1 MNTPATDRARLP
13 RQRVA
18 PWIAA
23 ALLALAPVGALV
35 SQETPQPATPA
46 DTQPATKKPQAP
58 ASKTAGDATKPAD
71 ATKAPASTAKP
82 ASGSGGK
89 AAGEAGKPATP
100 EGEKPEKSDDL
111 DKAKAP
117 TIFVPS
123 QKTSADNS
131 ATFPI
136 DI

>member
-1 MNTPATDRARLP
+1 
-13 RQRVA
+13 VA

-23 ALLALAPVGALV
+23 ALFALAPVAALV
-35 SQETPQPATPA
+35 SQETPNPATPA
-46 DTQPATKKPQAP
+46 DSQPAAKKAP
-58 ASKTAGDATKPAD
+58 APKTAGDATRPAD
-71 ATKAPASTAKP
+71 AGKAPASTAKP
-82 ASGSGGK
+82 AAAGASKS
-89 AAGEAGKPATP
+89 AGEAGKTATP
-100 EGEKPEKSDDL
+100 QGEQADKSDDL
-111 DKAKAP
+111 DQSKAP

>member
-1 MNTPATDRARLP
+1 MNTLFDRSRP
-13 RQRVA
+13 TRRVT

-23 ALLALAPVGALV
+23 ALLALAPVAALV
-35 SQETPQPATPA
+35 SQETPNPATPA

-58 ASKTAGDATKPAD
+58 AARTAGDATKPAD
-71 ATKAPASTAKP
+71 AGKAPASSGKP
-82 ASGSGGK
+82 AAAGANK
-89 AAGEAGKPATP
+89 AAGETGKAATSAGDQAD
-100 EGEKPEKSDDL
+100 KSDDL

>member
-1 MNTPATDRARLP
+1 MNTLLDRTRPP
-13 RQRVA
+13 RRVT

-23 ALLALAPVGALV
+23 ALLALAPVAALV
-35 SQETPQPATPA
+35 SQETPNPATPT
-46 DTQPATKKPQAP
+46 DTQPAAKKRQAP

-71 ATKAPASTAKP
+71 AAKAPASSGKP
-82 ASGSGGK
+82 AAAGAGKTAGETGK
-89 AAGEAGKPATP
+89 AATP
-100 EGEKPEKSDDL
+100 TEDQADKSDDL